1 MDSREDLKPVL
12 CGLLSRL
19 DQAERI
25 DPKAFPVLRPETHL
39 ERIPDKDEVTSSI
52 LVSPTR
58 TPASAGVLL
67 FSSCGFR
74 SVATETRLFWLLVF
88 YVILN

>member
-1 MDSREDLKPVL
+1 MHVAA
-12 CGLLSRL
+12 SRL
-19 DQAERI
+19 TTGEKGR
-25 DPKAFPVLRPETHL
+25 PVSS
-39 ERIPDKDEVTSSI
+39 DKDEVTSSI

-74 SVATETRLFWLLVF
+74 SVPTETRLFWLLVC
-88 YVILN
+88 YVTFN